1 MCRAVTQEGRQIVKQ
16 VGVEEEL
23 TRELTEK
30 GLNEAWA
37 LAPER
42 SRSEG
47 HHPKRNRRYGLVR
60 V

>member
-1 MCRAVTQEGRQIVKQ
+1 MKQ